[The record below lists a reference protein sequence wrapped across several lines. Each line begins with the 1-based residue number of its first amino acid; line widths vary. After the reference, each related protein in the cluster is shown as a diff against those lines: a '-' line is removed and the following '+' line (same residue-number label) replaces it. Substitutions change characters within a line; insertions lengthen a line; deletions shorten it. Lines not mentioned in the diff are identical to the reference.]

1 MEDFSKLVEG
11 VDRFGVP
18 LNEEA
23 SALEG
28 MNRGQAEKLLRS
40 IFDLHTKG
48 LHRDDHWKPL
58 QDIFHELQ
66 KRNIPFEI
74 LQSEYYKNKNSD
86 SIYDG
91 KNWRINIHLTDK
103 SGWRVFVQASF
114 GPSPVGETT
123 VYDMSYNLNWTA
135 NLSEGLREDAVQLQ
149 RQIDSYQKEIETLQK
164 TMASH
169 ERDSAAWKQA
179 EFRLSNRLD
188 NVKKLKAQMARMAG

>member
-1 MEDFSKLVEG
+1 MKNLTEKIDFY
-11 VDRFGVP
+11 GVP
-18 LNEEA
+18 INEDA
-23 SALEG
+23 SELEG
-28 MNRGQAEKLLRS
+28 MNRNQAEKILRQ

-48 LHRDDHWKPL
+48 IHRDDHWKPL
-58 QDIFHELQ
+58 QDIFHELE

-74 LQSEYYKNKNSD
+74 LQSEYYKNKGSD
-86 SIYDG
+86 AIYDG

-123 VYDMSYNLNWTA
+123 AYDLSYNLNWTA
-135 NLSEGLREDAVQLQ
+135 NLSEGAVEEDATQLQ
-149 RQIDSYQKEIETLQK
+149 HRIDAYQKEIESLQK

-179 EFRLSNRLD
+179 EFRVSNRLD
-188 NVKKLKAQMARMAG
+188 NIKKLKAQMARMSG